1 MPKTF
6 TQIPLADYQ
15 QMKPENLNKN
25 IDKTLS
31 SFNGTLDGHNNPVE
45 TTREQHFI
53 LPRQGAFS
61 DTPVG
66 ADVLKLGTEYATQS
80 YYKTRRSSSF
90 EEVALDV
97 FTPIATVNL
106 DSDNWTKGFNTLTSL
121 TDFDTFPLTFQAK
134 EGQLVGCATI
144 DWEHGTQVFSVQVS
158 DNPAAFAPRSRG
170 MQWWS
175 EWGVFVNNILVARS
189 GFIYPR
195 RHTTQIP
202 FTVPV
207 GSQQV
212 TIDVR
217 FMTITVR
224 PVGDPSLDVVTSS
237 EFNIFS
243 AEIWCR
249 NQYR

>member
-1 MPKTF
+1 MPKIF
-6 TQIPLADYQ
+6 TQIPLVDYQ
-15 QMKPENLNKN
+15 QIKPENLNKN

-45 TTREQHFI
+45 TTKEEHFI
-53 LPRQGAFS
+53 LPRQGNFA
-61 DTPVG
+61 DTLAG
-66 ADVLKLGTEYATQS
+66 ANVLQLGTEYATQA

-90 EEVALDV
+90 EEIALDV
-97 FTPIATVNL
+97 WTPIATIDL
-106 DSDNWTKGFNTLTSL
+106 DADNWSKGFNTLTSL
-121 TDFDTFPLTFQAK
+121 PDFDTFPLTFQAK

-144 DWEHGTQVFSVQVS
+144 DWEHGTQVFNVS
-158 DNPAAFAPRSRG
+158 ISTDPPASAPRSRG
-170 MQWWS
+170 MQWWT

-189 GFIYPR
+189 GQIFPR

-202 FTVPV
+202 FTIPV

-212 TIDVR
+212 TVDVR

-224 PVGDPSLDVVTSS
+224 ATGSPTLEVTSS